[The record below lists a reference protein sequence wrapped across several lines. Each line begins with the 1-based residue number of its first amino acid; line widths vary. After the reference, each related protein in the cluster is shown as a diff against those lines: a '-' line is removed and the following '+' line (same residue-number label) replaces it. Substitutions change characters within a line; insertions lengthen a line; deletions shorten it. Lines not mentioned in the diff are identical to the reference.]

1 MLKQKY
7 KSEVVSALVKEFQY
21 SSVMEV
27 PRIEKI
33 VVNMTAGK
41 EVNNSKA
48 IEEVLNELTL
58 ITGQKPY
65 QTVAKKSNAAWKL
78 RKNMPMGGKVTLR
91 KDRMW
96 DFLEKLITV
105 AMPRIRDFRG
115 ANHKAFDKN
124 GNFALGIKEEIIFPE
139 IEFDKIR
146 RNKGLDV
153 VVVTT
158 AKTAKESKRLLELLG
173 MPFDDKKHTK
183 ESAK

>member
-65 QTVAKKSNAAWKL
+65 QTVAKKSNAA
-78 RKNMPMGGKVTLR
+78 
-91 KDRMW
+91 
-96 DFLEKLITV
+96 
-105 AMPRIRDFRG
+105 
-115 ANHKAFDKN
+115 
-124 GNFALGIKEEIIFPE
+124 
-139 IEFDKIR
+139 
-146 RNKGLDV
+146 
-153 VVVTT
+153 
-158 AKTAKESKRLLELLG
+158 
-173 MPFDDKKHTK
+173 
-183 ESAK
+183 